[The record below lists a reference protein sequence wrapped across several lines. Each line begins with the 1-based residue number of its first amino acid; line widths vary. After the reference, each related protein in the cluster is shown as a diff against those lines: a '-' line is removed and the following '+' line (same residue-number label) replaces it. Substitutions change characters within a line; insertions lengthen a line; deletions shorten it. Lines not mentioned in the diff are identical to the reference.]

1 MENKD
6 LSTINTT
13 VNVKRNSNPFNVHK
27 FRRNFSNIFFKYFC
41 LFSGTVLFI
50 TLFSIIYFVGKTGIL
65 VFKDVPFTTFF
76 FSTNWTPEEQHFGAA
91 AIIIG
96 TLVLTGVT
104 LLIATPI
111 SLAVAVFISEIAPNL
126 LKRILRQVIGLL
138 VGIPSVVYG
147 YFGLTILI
155 PFIRRITGTE
165 MGDGIM
171 VAALVLSLMVF
182 PTITRISDDAL
193 TFLPNEYREASY
205 ALGSTRLQMIW
216 RVLLPGAREGIITA
230 IILGMARAI
239 GETMAVVMVI
249 GNVAQLPITLLTP
262 TSVLTSNIVM
272 QIMNV
277 KADSTWSN
285 ALNMMAFLLLLISLI
300 LIACIRF
307 IRNKGEQTL

>member
-96 TLVLTGVT
+96 TLVLTGLT

>member
-1 MENKD
+1 MKKRG

-13 VNVKRNSNPFNVHK
+13 VNEKKNSNPFNVYK
-27 FRRNFSNIFFKYFC
+27 FRRSFSEIIFKYFC

-50 TLFSIIYFVGKTGIL
+50 TLFSIIYFVGKTGVL
-65 VFKDVPFTTFF
+65 VFKDVSLTTFF
-76 FSTNWTPEEQHFGAA
+76 FSTNWTPEENHFGAA

-111 SLAVAVFISEIAPNL
+111 SLAVAVFISEIAPNF
-126 LKRILRQVIGLL
+126 LKRIMRQMIGLL

-147 YFGLTILI
+147 YLGLTVLI
-155 PFIRRITGTE
+155 PFIRRLTGTE

-182 PTITRISDDAL
+182 PTITRLSDDVL
-193 TFLPNEYREASY
+193 TCLPSEYREASY

-216 RVLLPGAREGIITA
+216 RVLLPGARDGIITA

-249 GNVAQLPITLLTP
+249 GNVAQLPRTLLTP

-277 KADSTWSN
+277 EADSTWSN
-285 ALNMMAFLLLLISLI
+285 ALYMMAFLLLLISLI
-300 LIACIRF
+300 LIACIRL
-307 IRNKGEQTL
+307 IRNKGEQML

>member
-1 MENKD
+1 MKKKD
-6 LSTINTT
+6 LSPINTT
-13 VNVKRNSNPFNVHK
+13 LNERENSKSFNGYK
-27 FRRNFSNIFFKYFC
+27 IRRSFSNIMFKYFC
-41 LFSGTVLFI
+41 LFSGSILFI
-50 TLFSIIYFVGKTGIL
+50 TLFSIIYFVGKTGVL
-65 VFKDVPFTTFF
+65 VFKEVPLLTFF

-111 SLAVAVFISEIAPNL
+111 SLAVAIFLSEIAPNF
-126 LKRILRQVIGLL
+126 LKRIMRPMIGLL

-147 YFGLTILI
+147 YFGLTVLI

-165 MGDGIM
+165 MGDGIL

-182 PTITRISDDAL
+182 PTITSISDDAL

-216 RVLLPGAREGIITA
+216 KVLLPGAKEGIITA

-249 GNVAQLPITLLTP
+249 GNVAQLPKTLLTP

-277 KADSTWSN
+277 EADSTWSN
-285 ALNMMAFLLLLISLI
+285 ALYMMAFLLLLISLI

>member
-285 ALNMMAFLLLLISLI
+285 ALYMMAFLLLLISLI

>member
-1 MENKD
+1 MENRD

-13 VNVKRNSNPFNVHK
+13 VNVKKNSNPFNVHK
-27 FRRNFSNIFFKYFC
+27 FKRSFSDVFFKYFC

-50 TLFSIIYFVGKTGIL
+50 TLFSIIYFVGKTGVL
-65 VFKDVPFTTFF
+65 VFKDVPLTTFF

-111 SLAVAVFISEIAPNL
+111 SLAVAVFISEIAPNF
-126 LKRILRQVIGLL
+126 LKRIMRQMIGLL

-147 YFGLTILI
+147 YLGLTVLI
-155 PFIRRITGTE
+155 PFIRRLTGTQ

-182 PTITRISDDAL
+182 PTITRLSDDVL
-193 TFLPNEYREASY
+193 TSLPKEYREASY
-205 ALGSTRLQMIW
+205 ALGSTRLQLIW
-216 RVLLPGAREGIITA
+216 RVLLPGARDGIITA

-249 GNVAQLPITLLTP
+249 GNVAQLPRTLLTP
-262 TSVLTSNIVM
+262 TSALTSNIVM

-277 KADSTWSN
+277 EANSTWSN
-285 ALNMMAFLLLLISLI
+285 SLYMMAFLLLLISLI

-307 IRNKGEQTL
+307 IRNKGGQTL